1 MYKIMLADDEGIVI
15 DSLKFIIEK
24 EFKDTCEVQYA
35 KTGRSVIELAES
47 FRPDVAVMDIQMPGI
62 NGIDAMKEIRRS
74 NNHTVFIV
82 MSAYDKFDYAKEAIK
97 LGVMEYITKP
107 MEKTRII
114 AALQKAM
121 ERINAE
127 RLKRKN
133 ELFIKEKLET
143 VVPIIESGLIHN
155 ILLQEHFREDI
166 ENYRSILGITLQYA
180 YMIAVICGDE
190 QQGNH
195 MTNAVG
201 SSVRMQKHYQE
212 VRDCLKENFDCIVGT
227 VMANKLAVLVP
238 YEKDVMD
245 YNERIELIE
254 KARELTRYLRKR
266 TDISFRIGI
275 GEPKDFLMAS
285 ESYTEA
291 LNALV
296 ATTGSVAHVDDLPI
310 KCEYGGNY
318 PVKLE
323 KKLFAEVE
331 DGDIDNASAS
341 ASAFFDWMVESGSD
355 LMNMRLKVLEF
366 VLWSEHIAYEKGGMI
381 YQLNSRAEYLPQVMQ
396 MAEPAA
402 MKTWFL
408 EKVKEA
414 CRNVLNKRE
423 EKTGSIIETAKNYIK
438 NNYHKDISLD
448 DVSREVNISPYY
460 FSKLFKETTGENFI
474 EYLTNLRMDKAKEL
488 LQTTECSMKEICVK
502 TGYSDPNYF
511 SRSFKKNVGV
521 TPTEYKENR
530 GKGKEQGSV

>member
-121 ERINAE
+121 ERIDAE

-133 ELFIKEKLET
+133 ELLIKEKLET

-180 YMIAVICGDE
+180 YMIAVVCGDE

-201 SSVRMQKHYQE
+201 SSVRMQRHYQE

-275 GEPKDFLMAS
+275 G
-285 ESYTEA
+285 
-291 LNALV
+291 
-296 ATTGSVAHVDDLPI
+296 I
-310 KCEYGGNY
+310 
-318 PVKLE
+318 
-323 KKLFAEVE
+323 
-331 DGDIDNASAS
+331 
-341 ASAFFDWMVESGSD
+341 FDWMVDSGSD

-366 VLWSEHIAYEKGGMI
+366 ALWSEHIAYEKGGMI
-381 YQLNSRAEYLPQVMQ
+381 YQLNSRAEYLPQVMEI
-396 MAEPAA
+396 AEPAA

-423 EKTGSIIETAKNYIK
+423 EKSGSIIETAKNYIK

-488 LQTTECSMKEICVK
+488 LQTTECSMKEICAR

-530 GKGKEQGSV
+530 GKGQEQGNV